1 MTLFTDDLLNGGQ
14 VTDKTSFFSGLNTLK
29 GDLGTLDTNLGTI
42 QTQIDDLIDTNTATS
57 TSKVQSNDI
66 EAIRLE
72 IAKIPDNS
80 GTAGA
85 KIPLTYKVPIDD
97 PSPATNTLTSTFANT
112 FGAYDLTD
120 TLMQKLYLSISVVKV
135 SIDAIRSN
143 AGTFSS
149 SKTTLDTEL
158 TPMTTVVNDLVTDID
173 GMDSSFGAI
182 VGLFSM
188 PSSFGDMGMQAF
200 YGFLIGFSFFALLG
214 ALLTACC
221 NKPGC
226 RFLMYFACIFLFI
239 GGFLSL
245 FISIIFSLLVPTFT
259 WTCAY
264 LDVTLADSVGFNANL
279 GVYLDASTLT
289 KIEKCMP
296 FGDGDLVSTLT
307 SSTVASDGLN
317 SLSDMIK

>member
-1 MTLFTDDLLNGGQ
+1 
-14 VTDKTSFFSGLNTLK
+14 
-29 GDLGTLDTNLGTI
+29 
-42 QTQIDDLIDTNTATS
+42 
-57 TSKVQSNDI
+57 
-66 EAIRLE
+66 
-72 IAKIPDNS
+72 
-80 GTAGA
+80 
-85 KIPLTYKVPIDD
+85 
-97 PSPATNTLTSTFANT
+97 
-112 FGAYDLTD
+112 
-120 TLMQKLYLSISVVKV
+120 MQKLYLSISVVKI
-135 SIDAIRSN
+135 SIDAIKSN
-143 AGTFSS
+143 AGIFDTGV
-149 SKTTLDTEL
+149 TPLTTEL
-158 TPMTTVVNDLVTDID
+158 DIMTDVVNDLVTDIE

-264 LDVTLADSVGFNANL
+264 LDVTLANSVGFNANL

-289 KIEKCMP
+289 KIEACMP
-296 FGDGDLVSTLT
+296 FGDGDLISTLT
-307 SSTVASDGLN
+307 SNGAASDGLN